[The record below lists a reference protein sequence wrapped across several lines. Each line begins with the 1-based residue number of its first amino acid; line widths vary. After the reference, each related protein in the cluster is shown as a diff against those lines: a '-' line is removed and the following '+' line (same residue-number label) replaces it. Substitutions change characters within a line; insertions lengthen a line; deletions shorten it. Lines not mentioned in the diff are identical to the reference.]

1 MIMQIHGVNP
11 VAVVVAAVASYA
23 VGLIIYGFLVPADTW
38 MLWSGI
44 DKVDMDAIG
53 ASRMP
58 LSPVMPLMIAWG
70 VSLAVK
76 WRGVRGLAGGVST
89 GFLMALFFLVGGR
102 LYGYVYGVQ
111 GLEILALDTAHLL
124 LNGVAAGAV
133 VGAWPQKE

>member
-1 MIMQIHGVNP
+1 MQINGINP
-11 VAVVVAAVASYA
+11 VAVIVAAIAAYA
-23 VGLIIYGFLVPADTW
+23 MGLVIYGFLVPSETW

-44 DKVDMDAIG
+44 DKAVMDAIG

-70 VSLAVK
+70 VALALK
-76 WRGVRGLAGGVST
+76 WRGVRGLSGGMST

-111 GLEILALDTAHLL
+111 GTEILVLDTAHLL
-124 LNGVAAGAV
+124 LNGLAAGAV
-133 VGAWPQKE
+133 LGAWPQKS